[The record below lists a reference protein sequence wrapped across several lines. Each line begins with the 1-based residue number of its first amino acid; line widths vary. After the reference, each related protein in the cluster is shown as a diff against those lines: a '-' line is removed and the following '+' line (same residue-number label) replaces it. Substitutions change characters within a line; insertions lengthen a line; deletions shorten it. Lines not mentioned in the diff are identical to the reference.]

1 MTLPDVF
8 LDQDTPEKLYAQAG
22 LDADGI
28 VRTALNALGRGS
40 EVVHLA
46 GKLA

>member
-1 MTLPDVF
+1 M
-8 LDQDTPEKLYAQAG
+8 YAYAG

-40 EVVHLA
+40 EAVHLSA
-46 GKLA
+46 GRIA